1 MSVAFFGPS
10 QLFALPTTMQ
20 VQVSTLHGTII
31 TVPLQPSMLVSL
43 FKQQCIET
51 SPFHLIPLSVNADLA
66 YMMRN
71 CNLDDLIG
79 IRVSTWD
86 GQLLDDGKSIGSQVK
101 TLDTLFKLVFMKQ
114 YDLDQDDLA
123 MMREF
128 AGLGHRNRLVAS
140 DTRPSGLIVTMPLYQ
155 TQMVVMP
162 VFGGAGRR
170 NHLLGILYQHSETQR
185 HVQLQECGVDPS
197 VVDPSCPVT
206 RAEFVP
212 GSGNT
217 GRQPRLPG
225 VYAAP
230 VLCSW
235 HGQNFQED
243 CMTCQQIIAEYD
255 ESAVA
260 AAPSAA

>member
-114 YDLDQDDLA
+114 YDLNQEDMA
-123 MMREF
+123 MVREF
-128 AGLGHRNRLVAS
+128 AGNGSH
-140 DTRPSGLIVTMPLYQ
+140 TRPSELIVTMPLYQ
-155 TQMVVMP
+155 TQFVVMP
-162 VFGGAGRR
+162 VFGGAGRT
-170 NHLLGILYQHSETQR
+170 NDLLGILLSTQ
-185 HVQLQECGVDPS
+185 
-197 VVDPSCPVT
+197 
-206 RAEFVP
+206 
-212 GSGNT
+212 
-217 GRQPRLPG
+217 
-225 VYAAP
+225 
-230 VLCSW
+230 
-235 HGQNFQED
+235 
-243 CMTCQQIIAEYD
+243 
-255 ESAVA
+255 
-260 AAPSAA
+260 